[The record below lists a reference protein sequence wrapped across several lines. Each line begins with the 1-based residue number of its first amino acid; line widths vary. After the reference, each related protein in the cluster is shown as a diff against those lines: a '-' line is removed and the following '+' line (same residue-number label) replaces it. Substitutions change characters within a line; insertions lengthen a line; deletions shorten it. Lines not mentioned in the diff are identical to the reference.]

1 MTTNLI
7 YCKLKGVFSV
17 MKIEETQ
24 VTSSKSLGKMWI
36 VLILGSLT
44 AFGPLSMDMYLPALP
59 IVAGD
64 LQTTTSLA
72 QLSLTAC
79 LLGLAVGQ
87 LIFGPLSDIRGRR
100 KPLVFTLV
108 VYAVASVLCAISPN
122 IWIFIGL
129 RFVQGV
135 TGAAGIVI
143 ARASARDM
151 YSGKE
156 LTKFIALLALV
167 NGAAPILA
175 PISGGV
181 ILNFASWNAVF
192 IILGLIGLLM
202 FLAVFF
208 FLPETLPVENR
219 SESSLLAV
227 FKAFGTLFKNRVF
240 MGVAF
245 TQAFVMTAMFAYI
258 SGSPFVL
265 QNIYDVTPQQFS
277 MLFAVNGIG
286 IIIAAQ
292 VTGRLSSVIS
302 EVNLLLVGILMSFVG
317 SCLLMLVVVNELSLL
332 MMTIALFFVV
342 SSVGMVSTTSFSIG
356 MQSQGKSAGSAS
368 AFLGLLP
375 FIGGAIVAPL
385 VGIAGD
391 QTAWPMGIVIFG
403 CSVMALAMYFIF
415 VKRNVVSEQG
425 N

>member
-1 MTTNLI
+1 
-7 YCKLKGVFSV
+7 
-17 MKIEETQ
+17 MKVLEKNVAHT
-24 VTSSKSLGKMWI
+24 KSLGKLWV

-59 IVAGD
+59 IVAED
-64 LQTTTSLA
+64 LQATTSLA

-79 LLGLAVGQ
+79 LLGLAIGQ

-100 KPLVFTLV
+100 KPLVLTLV
-108 VYAVASVLCAISPN
+108 IYAIASVLCAFSTS
-122 IWIFIGL
+122 IWVFIGL
-129 RFVQGV
+129 RFVQGL

-181 ILNFASWNAVF
+181 ILNFASWNSVF
-192 IILGLIGLLM
+192 IILGVIGLLM
-202 FLAVFF
+202 FAAVFF
-208 FLPETLPVENR
+208 FLPETLPAENR
-219 SESSLLAV
+219 SEGSLLAV
-227 FKAFGTLFKNRVF
+227 FKTFGSLFANRVF

-245 TQAFVMTAMFAYI
+245 TQAFIMTGMFAYI

-265 QNIYDVTPQQFS
+265 QNVYGVTPQQFS
-277 MLFAVNGIG
+277 VLFAVNGIG

-292 VTGRLSSVIS
+292 LAGRLVGVVN
-302 EVNLLLVGILMSFVG
+302 EVKVLFAGIMMSLVGSLLLV
-317 SCLLMLVVVNELSLL
+317 LVVLNDLSLVV
-332 MMTIALFFVV
+332 MAIALFLVV
-342 SSVGMVSTTSFSIG
+342 SSVGMVSTMSFSIG

-375 FIGGAIVAPL
+375 FIGGAIVSPL

-391 QTAWPMGIVIFG
+391 QTAWPMGIVIAV
-403 CSVMALAMYFIF
+403 CSVAALVVYGVL
-415 VKRNVVSEQG
+415 VKGHVHNE
-425 N
+425 